1 MLFVAACGCDRPV
14 DVNLGAAYALDRQA
28 PARQV
33 RANPSRPVAPPWL
46 VGDLILAVTDAPA
59 VFRFLTDE
67 AAQIRGYDGVLVSIA
82 WWRPCQV

>member
-1 MLFVAACGCDRPV
+1 MLWIDKPQ
-14 DVNLGAAYALDRQA
+14 LDRFAQTQA
-28 PARQV
+28 AQSLLPR
-33 RANPSRPVAPPWL
+33 L